1 MLTNLQTRDVETLIH
16 PYTNL
21 HAIRSTGP
29 LVLERGK
36 GIWVYDT
43 EGKAYIEGMAGLWC
57 TALGYGNEELVET
70 AREQMLKMPF
80 THLFGGKSH
89 DPAIELAEKLKEM
102 APMEVSKVFFGCSG
116 SDANDTQIKLIWY
129 YNNAI
134 GRPQKKKIIA
144 RLKGYHGVTIAS
156 ASLTG
161 LPNNHIDFD
170 LPLPGILHIS
180 CPHHYRF
187 GLPGETEEEYAT
199 RLAAELEEM
208 ILREGP
214 DTVAAFIAEPVGGAG
229 GVTVPPAT
237 YYEKIQAVLTRYDV
251 LLIAD
256 EVICGFGRLGTPFG
270 SQAMNM
276 KPDTM
281 TLAKAITSAYF
292 PVSAVLIPEKMYAA
306 MIDESKK
313 IGVFAHGYTYSGH
326 PVGAA
331 IGVKTLEIYQR
342 DKIFEKAAAKI
353 PTFWKRLDTL
363 RDHPL
368 VGEVRGKGLVAGLEL
383 VADKSTKRAFD
394 AKAAVGAKAT
404 MMLQDEGLIVRNL
417 GDTIAVCPPLVIT
430 EAEIEDLFDRMT
442 RGLDR
447 TEALVREHA
456 LRG

>member
-1 MLTNLQTRDVETLIH
+1 
-16 PYTNL
+16 
-21 HAIRSTGP
+21 
-29 LVLERGK
+29 
-36 GIWVYDT
+36 
-43 EGKAYIEGMAGLWC
+43 
-57 TALGYGNEELVET
+57 
-70 AREQMLKMPF
+70 
-80 THLFGGKSH
+80 
-89 DPAIELAEKLKEM
+89 
-102 APMEVSKVFFGCSG
+102 
-116 SDANDTQIKLIWY
+116 
-129 YNNAI
+129 
-134 GRPQKKKIIA
+134 
-144 RLKGYHGVTIAS
+144 
-156 ASLTG
+156 
-161 LPNNHIDFD
+161 
-170 LPLPGILHIS
+170 
-180 CPHHYRF
+180 
-187 GLPGETEEEYAT
+187 
-199 RLAAELEEM
+199 
-208 ILREGP
+208 
-214 DTVAAFIAEPVGGAG
+214 
-229 GVTVPPAT
+229 
-237 YYEKIQAVLTRYDV
+237 
-251 LLIAD
+251 
-256 EVICGFGRLGTPFG
+256 
-270 SQAMNM
+270 MNM

-331 IGVKTLEIYQR
+331 IGVKTLEIYAR